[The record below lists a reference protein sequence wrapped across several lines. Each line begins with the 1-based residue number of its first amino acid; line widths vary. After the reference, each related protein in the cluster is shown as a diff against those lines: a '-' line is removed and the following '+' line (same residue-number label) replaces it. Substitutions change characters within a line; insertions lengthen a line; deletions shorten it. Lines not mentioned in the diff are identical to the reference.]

1 MRAKRSS
8 TAASS
13 KATVNLQLQ
22 NAKLLKH
29 KNAASGPHFA
39 TKKTC
44 TSRPQQRTG
53 VHIQRRSGFWQPD
66 GWNSRTS
73 AKKRASTSFIGG
85 LEIEARHCP
94 AAKCQDLAL
103 RPAAP
108 PLLASTAS
116 WLRWDHNPVWAA
128 DMHVPGSAG
137 QPSNY
142 HRALMGHETSA
153 NETSCGTTGASATS
167 TSHPEGYKTEQSG
180 TDSSPDPLFTS
191 ADDATQPAVCE
202 ANSKPQASHAAAAAK
217 HSSVSYKSSVERSIQ
232 STSDSSMKCKAGLS
246 PAITPL
252 AEVSAHFAAV

>member
-53 VHIQRRSGFWQPD
+53 VHIQRRGGFWQPD

-94 AAKCQDLAL
+94 AAKKFQGLAL

-108 PLLASTAS
+108 PSPASTAS
-116 WLRWDHNPVWAA
+116 WLRWDQNPVWAI

-137 QPSNY
+137 QPSNSPS
-142 HRALMGHETSA
+142 RALEHETCTA
-153 NETSCGTTGASATS
+153 NETGGTTGASATS
-167 TSHPEGYKTEQSG
+167 THPEGCKTA
-180 TDSSPDPLFTS
+180 SSDPLFTS
-191 ADDATQPAVCE
+191 ADDEAPPAVCE
-202 ANSKPQASHAAAAAK
+202 TNSEPQASHAAAA
-217 HSSVSYKSSVERSIQ
+217 SSRSVSYKSSVEQIQ
-232 STSDSSMKCKAGLS
+232 STTSMKCEAGLS

>member
-137 QPSNY
+137 QPSNSPS
-142 HRALMGHETSA
+142 RALAEHETCTA
-153 NETSCGTTGASATS
+153 NETCGTGASATS
-167 TSHPEGYKTEQSG
+167 IHPEGCKTA
-180 TDSSPDPLFTS
+180 SSDPLFTS
-191 ADDATQPAVCE
+191 ADDEAPPAVCE
-202 ANSKPQASHAAAAAK
+202 TNSEPQASHAAAA
-217 HSSVSYKSSVERSIQ
+217 SSRSVSYKSSVERIQ
-232 STSDSSMKCKAGLS
+232 STTSMKCEAGLS